1 MAFEKIIVPFDLLED
16 SYPALSHAACFANK
30 FNAEICL
37 LHLVSEESEIDPA
50 MLRLHSFKERLS
62 TSFAGKISTL
72 VEKGS
77 ILRDFSAIAIRE
89 KSQLVIIPT
98 HGIKG
103 MQHIKGSNALRIVTD
118 TKLPFLVTQER
129 NVREHGYKIIA
140 IPVAARNEILDEASF
155 FVMLSKM
162 FNSEVH
168 LFANTNIAE
177 QYNAQVFDKLEL
189 YFAQEGANVKVTRVN
204 ENKSFTKSFNR
215 FAASIDADLICAINF
230 SYQYLYTLFPRVE
243 EEDFI
248 YNDSQIPVLMITPEK
263 RNDWVYQMPFIH

>member
-1 MAFEKIIVPFDLLED
+1 MAFEKIIVPFDLLEE
-16 SYPALSHAACFANK
+16 SFPALSHVACLANT
-30 FNAEICL
+30 FHAEICL
-37 LHLVSEESEIDPA
+37 LHLVSAESEIESA
-50 MLRLHSFKERLS
+50 LLRLQSFKERLS

-72 VEKGS
+72 VEKGA
-77 ILRDFSAIAIRE
+77 ILRDFPAIAVRE
-89 KSQLVIIPT
+89 KSQLVVIPT

-118 TKLPFLVTQER
+118 SKLPFMVTQER

-140 IPVAARNEILDEASF
+140 IPVAARTEILDEASF

-162 FNSEVH
+162 FQSEVH
-168 LFANTNIAE
+168 LFANTNVEENYNPQILDQLE
-177 QYNAQVFDKLEL
+177 Q
-189 YFAQEGANVKVTRVN
+189 YFAQEGADVKVTRVN

-215 FAASIDADLICAINF
+215 FAASIDADLICSVNF

-263 RNDWVYQMPFIH
+263 RNDWVYHIPFIH